1 MALPSSVVT
10 NLGAVKPWVRPVAEE
25 IATKFGPLYFI
36 WGKSDGTEGEHP
48 LGRALDFS
56 ILEYGS
62 GVLKPGRAR
71 TSLGQQIADYVW
83 ANRAR
88 LGVWYVIWNRRIIS
102 ANRDSYA
109 YNHWVTY
116 KGDGGPHTDHVHV
129 SFWSSGTYRP
139 PSTGAGGGPAPAKR
153 VSLKALQAAARADP
167 GRRQGGTTA
176 GSTDDVRIVEDA
188 LRREGLLPKSWAGD
202 GSFGTKTVA
211 AYAAWQR
218 RCGYTGDDADG
229 IPGGTTLKRL
239 GAKYGFNVTT

>member
-10 NLGAVKPWVRPVAEE
+10 NIGAVKPWVRPVAEE
-25 IATKFGPLYFI
+25 IAVKFSPIFFL
-36 WGKSDGTEGEHP
+36 WGKSNGDHGEHP

-62 GVLKPGRAR
+62 GVAHPGRAR
-71 TSLGQQIADYVW
+71 TSLGQHIADYAW

-88 LGVWYVIWNRRIIS
+88 LNIWYLIWNRRIIS

-109 YNHWVTY
+109 YNRWVTY
-116 KGDGGPHTDHVHV
+116 KGASSHTDHVHV
-129 SFWSSGTYRP
+129 SFWSSGTYKP
-139 PSTGAGGGPAPAKR
+139 PATGGGAAGGT

-176 GSTDDVRIVEDA
+176 GSADDVRLVEDA
-188 LRREGLLPKSWAGD
+188 LRREGLLSKSWTGD
-202 GSFGTKTVA
+202 GAFGTRTVA

-229 IPGGTTLKRL
+229 IPGGTTLRRL
-239 GAKYGFNVTT
+239 GAKYGFTVGS